1 MKKHFQTL
9 AGVGIA
15 IVVFVLGI
23 SIINAL
29 SGCSP
34 KINMPDIQIPEIT
47 TRPDTVIRTI
57 TTVQTDTVELAGYTV
72 TVRDTVPC
80 PAGLDRD
87 TDYYVTSQIYLPGQ
101 KIITRELVH
110 DTVRL
115 VSALPA
121 PGVIPTAGA
130 EWPERLTWLSGVLLL
145 LAALWRKWKAEQK
158 QKEVLS

>member
-1 MKKHFQTL
+1 M
-9 AGVGIA
+9 
-15 IVVFVLGI
+15 
-23 SIINAL
+23 
-29 SGCSP
+29 
-34 KINMPDIQIPEIT
+34 MW
-47 TRPDTVIRTI
+47 
-57 TTVQTDTVELAGYTV
+57 
-72 TVRDTVPC
+72 
-80 PAGLDRD
+80 
-87 TDYYVTSQIYLPGQ
+87 PGQ